1 MMLMLT
7 FRHVDVEK
15 DKQTIIKFFTD
26 TDEEL
31 EFNENEYIKYAK
43 QKQLNFPEGFVL
55 LENDQQ
61 AVGELVLRYDNY
73 EGREIGYVSFVY
85 VIPEGRGKG
94 YSNLIFQY
102 AENQF
107 KKRNVFEYH
116 LRVAQ
121 SNVRAIKFYEKQGL
135 EIIGEERNS
144 YNQRCWRMG
153 KKM

>member
-1 MMLMLT
+1 MMPMLT
-7 FRHVDVEK
+7 FRLVDVEK
-15 DKQTIIKFFTD
+15 DKQTIIRFFTD
-26 TDEEL
+26 TGEEL

-55 LENDQQ
+55 LERDQQ

-73 EGREIGYVSFVY
+73 EGREVGYVSFVY
-85 VIPEGRGKG
+85 VIPKGRGKG
-94 YSNLIFQY
+94 YSRELFQY
-102 AENQF
+102 AEDQF

-135 EIIGEERNS
+135 KIIGEERNS

>member
-1 MMLMLT
+1 MLT
-7 FRHVDVEK
+7 FRLVDLEK
-15 DKQTIIKFFTD
+15 DKQTIISFFTD

-31 EFNENEYIKYAK
+31 EFNEGEYIKYAK

-55 LENDQQ
+55 LESDQQ

-85 VIPEGRGKG
+85 VVPEGRGKG
-94 YSNLIFQY
+94 YSYELFQY
-102 AENQF
+102 AEDQF

-121 SNVRAIKFYEKQGL
+121 SNVRAIKFYKKQGL
-135 EIIGEERNS
+135 KILGEERNS
-144 YNQRCWRMG
+144 YNQCCWRMG
-153 KKM
+153 KKMYI

>member
-1 MMLMLT
+1 MLT
-7 FRHVDVEK
+7 FRHVNVEK
-15 DKQTIIKFFTD
+15 DKQMIIKFFTD
-26 TDEEL
+26 TDEGEEL
-31 EFNENEYIKYAK
+31 EFNEGEYIKYAK

-61 AVGELVLRYDNY
+61 TVGELVLRYDSY

-94 YSNLIFQY
+94 YSNRIFQY
-102 AENQF
+102 AENQL

-121 SNVRAIKFYEKQGL
+121 SNLRAIKFYEKQGL
-135 EIIGEERNS
+135 VIIGEE
-144 YNQRCWRMG
+144 
-153 KKM
+153 

>member
-1 MMLMLT
+1 MLT
-7 FRHVDVEK
+7 FRLVDVEK
-15 DKQTIIKFFTD
+15 DKQTIIRFFTD
-26 TDEEL
+26 TGEEL
-31 EFNENEYIKYAK
+31 EFNESEYIKYAK
-43 QKQLNFPEGFVL
+43 QKQVNFPEGFVL
-55 LENDQQ
+55 LEGDQQ
-61 AVGELVLRYDNY
+61 AVGELVLRYDSY

-94 YSNLIFQY
+94 YGNELFQY
-102 AENQF
+102 AEDQF

>member
-1 MMLMLT
+1 MLT
-7 FRHVDVEK
+7 FRLVDLEK
-15 DKQTIIKFFTD
+15 DKQTIISFFTD

-31 EFNENEYIKYAK
+31 GFNEGEYIKYAK

-55 LENDQQ
+55 LESDQH

-73 EGREIGYVSFVY
+73 EGQEIGYVSFVY

-94 YSNLIFQY
+94 YSNELFRY
-102 AENQF
+102 AEEQF
-107 KKRNVFEYH
+107 KKRNLLEYH

-121 SNVRAIKFYEKQGL
+121 SNLRAIKFYEKQGL

>member
-1 MMLMLT
+1 MLT
-7 FRHVDVEK
+7 FRLVDVEK
-15 DKQTIIKFFTD
+15 DKQTIIRFFTD
-26 TDEEL
+26 TGEGEEL
-31 EFNENEYIKYAK
+31 EFNEAEYIKYAK

-55 LENDQQ
+55 LERDQQ
-61 AVGELVLRYDNY
+61 EVGELVLRYDNY

-85 VIPEGRGKG
+85 VIPNGRGKG
-94 YSNLIFQY
+94 YSKELFQY
-102 AENQF
+102 AEDQF

-135 EIIGEERNS
+135 KIIVEERNS

>member
-1 MMLMLT
+1 MLT
-7 FRHVDVEK
+7 FRHVNVEK
-15 DKQTIIKFFTD
+15 DKQMLIKFFTD
-26 TDEEL
+26 TDEGEEL
-31 EFNENEYIKYAK
+31 EFNEGEYIKYAK

-61 AVGELVLRYDNY
+61 TVGELVLRYDSY

-94 YSNLIFQY
+94 YSNGIFQY

-121 SNVRAIKFYEKQGL
+121 SNLRAIKFYEKQGL
-135 EIIGEERNS
+135 VIIGEERNS